1 MNKEEKRQIDVMK
14 EFVKTVAIAV
24 FFAVFTFLCIAVV
37 FSSHTY

>member
-14 EFVKTVAIAV
+14 EFVKNMAIAV
-24 FFAVFTFLCIAVV
+24 FFAVFTILCIAVV

>member
-24 FFAVFTFLCIAVV
+24 FFAVFTFLCIAVL
-37 FSSHTY
+37 FSSPIY